1 MIRIGWALA
10 LVPLLGG
17 CTTLG
22 YYYQA
27 VEGQMQMWHRSRPIQ
42 QVIDDSQ
49 TPEQLRERLALVL
62 RIREFASAQLALP
75 DNGSYRKYVDVQR
88 PFVAWNVFATDEL
101 SVVPKQWCFPFVGC
115 VAYRGYF
122 SQTGAERFAQGLQR
136 QGLDVYVSGI
146 PAYSTL
152 GWFDDPVPSTV
163 LRYPDAELARL
174 IFHELAHQVVYVRG
188 DTRFNESFAVA
199 VELEGVDRWLDHY
212 GNAAQREAFA
222 LREERKTAFINLVL
236 KYRDQLKQLYASPIP
251 DGEKRE
257 KKAQTFTALKDEYLL
272 LKASWSGYAGYDRFF
287 DQQLNNAHLV
297 PIATYSELVPGF
309 RRLLAQNGGD
319 FKRFYAAVAELGKL
333 PRDERAARL
342 ATPSDRTERTGA
354 Q

>member
-1 MIRIGWALA
+1 MIRVAFVLA
-10 LVPLLGG
+10 LGSLLGG

-42 QVIDDSQ
+42 QVIDDTQ
-49 TPEQLRERLALVL
+49 TTEQLRKRLALVL
-62 RIREFASAQLALP
+62 RIREFASADLALP
-75 DNGSYRKYVDVQR
+75 DNGSYRKYVEVQR

-101 SVVPKQWCFPFVGC
+101 SVAPKQWCFPFVGC

-122 SQTGAERFAQGLQR
+122 SQTGAEHFAQGLQR
-136 QGLDVYVSGI
+136 QGLDVFVSGV

-152 GWFDDPVPSTV
+152 GWFDDPVPSTI

-188 DTRFNESFAVA
+188 DTMFNESFAVS
-199 VELEGVDRWLDHY
+199 VELEGVNRWLERY
-212 GNAAQREAFA
+212 GDAAQREALA
-222 LREERKTAFINLVL
+222 LREERKRAFVDMVL
-236 KYRDQLKQLYASPIP
+236 HYRDELKQMYASAIP
-251 DGEKRE
+251 DNEKRE
-257 KKAQTFTALKDEYLL
+257 KKAQTFAALKAQYLA

-287 DQQLNNAHLV
+287 DQRLNNAHLV
-297 PIATYSELVPGF
+297 PIATYSGLVPGF
-309 RRLLAQNGGD
+309 RRLLAQNEGD

-342 ATPSDRTERTGA
+342 ATSPE
-354 Q
+354 QK